1 MEIPRQPD
9 RKTIHDR
16 VVALPLAEHGN
27 AIDEKTALA
36 IYEDL
41 RQNGS
46 VIPGHI
52 QDLIDGLT
60 DEIAAKVNIPLP
72 LLRGTIARAAIA
84 GAAQAVSDTGQSII
98 DIDHFRELIQLES
111 NNAPYTDDGGSP
123 AA

>member
-16 VVALPLAEHGN
+16 VVALPLAEYGDT
-27 AIDEKTALA
+27 IDEKTALA

-46 VIPGHI
+46 VIPRHLH
-52 QDLIDGLT
+52 DLIQSLT
-60 DEIAAKVNIPLP
+60 DEIADKTNIPTL
-72 LLRGTIARAAIA
+72 LLRGAIARAAIA

-98 DIDHFRELIQLES
+98 DIEHFKELIHDQT
-111 NNAPYTDDGGSP
+111 NGIPYTDDGGSP